1 MSEKEVAMKEL
12 TQAVI
17 VLEKQPATVTV
28 VIHGYMDGDRFVMRH
43 TEVDSSFTEV
53 VFGEL
58 GLQNELLR
66 KLGSVGGLTAFT
78 DDEVK
83 VESVLLQDG
92 KVIEIWKYVPDF
104 TAAEIAMAAPHD
116 DNEDKGELSIEEEA
130 KSLLALLGRLGLA
143 SATVQYSGSGDS
155 GDAEYVEWTPVDG
168 GTDEKAKEYKQIVTR
183 PTSHFDEALGG
194 WVAGSEETSI
204 DLEQLLL
211 NFTNRVVEHY
221 HSGYENNDGGSGN
234 IHFDTIAGTVELHHE
249 DYYTESSC
257 TDTELFVAG
266 KKGDDDAP
274 SGS

>member
-1 MSEKEVAMKEL
+1 MKEL

-28 VIHGYMDGDRFVMRH
+28 VIHGYMDGDQFVMRH
-43 TEVDSSFTEV
+43 TEVDRASTEV

-92 KVIEIWKYVPDF
+92 KVVEVWKYVPDF
-104 TAAEIAMAAPHD
+104 TAAELAMAAPHD
-116 DNEDKGELSIEEEA
+116 DNDKDKGELSIEEEA

-168 GTDEKAKEYKQIVTR
+168 GTEENAKEYRQIVTR